1 MLSYQSKSSCKREGL
16 TVSLYDPLAMLR
28 ALQLSKAQLKSIW
41 PLNQPLSVTSWPAR
55 GLYVLAPAQPQ
66 PGL

>member
-1 MLSYQSKSSCKREGL
+1 M
-16 TVSLYDPLAMLR
+16 SLYDPLAMLR
-28 ALQLSKAQLKSIW
+28 ALQLYKAQLKSIW